1 MTKIAQC
8 DAFWKAQKK
17 HKHLGFDGMVFLAY
31 VAEFEAQKLRCF
43 VSRAKI
49 AEELP
54 ISESGARYLIKR
66 LVKAGYLFV
75 CYEGRKRY
83 LSTTKQGGTIKPDQI
98 TEGANP
104 APKGGTIKPDEGA
117 ELNQIRGHERTTTKN
132 QDKES
137 LQRTNYKEPI
147 ASINKLVTGFEL
159 YEDLDLAKDKPEVSK
174 LSQAEEEARK
184 AHEKAEY
191 LKFKKEI
198 LSKANGKQTDYSDVP
213 E

>member
-1 MTKIAQC
+1 MAKITQK

-31 VAEFEAQKLRCF
+31 VAEFEAQGLRCF

-83 LSTTKQGGTIKPDQI
+83 LSTTKQGGTIKPDQA
-98 TEGANP
+98 TKGANP
-104 APKGGTIKPDEGA
+104 ALKGGRIKPIEGA

-137 LQRTNYKEPI
+137 LQKINYKEPVAI
-147 ASINKLVTGFEL
+147 ISKLVTGFEC
-159 YEDLDLAKDKPEVSK
+159 YRDLGLIKDKPEPSK
-174 LSQAEEEARK
+174 LSEAEAK
-184 AHEKAEY
+184 AKKLAEDAEY
-191 LKFKKEI
+191 LRIKKEL
-198 LSKANGKQTDYSDVP
+198 LSKAKSVPADYSDLP
-213 E
+213 D